1 MVNIKKW
8 IVPDDVAAKVTYG
21 NNNGKKTV
29 TVHQTGN
36 TNKGA
41 NAVAHAKIQL
51 KGNPRDASWH
61 YQVDDIQVIQS
72 FEDDAQCWHATDG
85 RGPGNLDSIAVE
97 LCINSD
103 GDYKKTL
110 ENGAELV
117 RHLLKRHNLSINDV
131 KQHNDWYPKNC
142 PAQLRA
148 GKDGISW
155 NDFLSMVEGKVI
167 KPPKKK
173 VKSESTKKST
183 SSKPKANLKIDG
195 KWGNATTRAL
205 QQYLDTVV
213 DGIISDQLRNSITE
227 AFYGSTIDF
236 GNGRKGSLVIK
247 ALQSK
252 IGAKV
257 DGLLGPETIGKLQQ
271 YLGTVYD
278 KKLSRPSLVVEEMQ
292 RRLNAGTF

>member
-1 MVNIKKW
+1 MMVNIKKW

-41 NAVAHAKIQL
+41 DAVAHAKIQL

-61 YQVDDIQVIQS
+61 YQVDDTQVIQS

-103 GDYKKTL
+103 GDYQKTL
-110 ENGAELV
+110 ENGAQLV
-117 RHLLKRHNLSINDV
+117 KHLLDKHNLSISDV
-131 KQHNDWYPKNC
+131 KQHHDWYPKNC

-148 GKDGISW
+148 EKDGISW
-155 NDFLSMVEGKVI
+155 DDFLRMVEGKSI
-167 KPPKKK
+167 EAPDTK
-173 VKSESTKKST
+173 VKAVSTKKS
-183 SSKPKANLKIDG
+183 KKANLKIDG

-205 QQYLDTVV
+205 QEYLDTVV
-213 DGIISDQLRNSITE
+213 DGIISDQLRNAITE

-257 DGLLGPETIGKLQQ
+257 DGLLGPNTIGKLQK

-278 KKLSRPSLVVEEMQ
+278 KKLSRPSLVVKELQ

>member
-8 IVPDDVAAKVTYG
+8 IVPNGIANKVTYE

-29 TVHQTGN
+29 TIHQTGN
-36 TNKGA
+36 TDKGA

-51 KGNPRDASWH
+51 NGNPREASWH
-61 YQVDDIQVIQS
+61 YQADDTQVIQS

-85 RGPGNLDSIAVE
+85 RGPGNLDSIAIE

-117 RHLLKRHNLSINDV
+117 KHLLDKHNLSINDV
-131 KQHNDWYPKNC
+131 KQHHNWYPKNC

-148 GKDGISW
+148 GKGSISW
-155 NDFLSMVEGKVI
+155 NDFLSMVKGKAI
-167 KPPKKK
+167 EAPDSK
-173 VKSESTKKST
+173 VKSATTEN
-183 SSKPKANLKIDG
+183 KANLKVDG
-195 KWGNATTRAL
+195 KWGNSTTRAL

-213 DGIISDQLRNSITE
+213 DGIISDQVRNNVTN
-227 AFYGSTIDF
+227 AFYGTTIDF
-236 GNGRKGSLVIK
+236 GSGKKGSMAVK
-247 ALQSK
+247 DLQSK

-257 DGLLGPETIGKLQQ
+257 DGLLGPETIGLLQK
-271 YLGTVYD
+271 YLGTTYD
-278 KKLSRPSLVVEEMQ
+278 KKLSRPSIVVKELQ
-292 RRLNAGTF
+292 RRLNEGTF